1 MTPFK
6 LTDELIADIQLMVS
20 EKRNTD
26 LQSMMGEFHYADI
39 AEIAEELTVEE
50 ATYIIKL
57 LDSEKTSD
65 ILAEMDED
73 IRESVLDN
81 LSAKEIAGE
90 LEELD
95 TDDAADIVGE
105 LPKEIVQEVISKIED
120 REHAKDIVDLLRYDE
135 DSAGG
140 LMAKELVKVNENWN
154 VLTCVKEM
162 RAQAENV
169 TRVHSIYVVDD
180 EEKLKGR
187 LSLKDLLTTS
197 TKTHIKDIYIPKVD
211 SVGVNEKAEEV
222 AKIMSKYDLEA
233 IPVVDE
239 IGRLVGRIT
248 IDDIVD
254 VIREEADKDYQM
266 AAGIS
271 QDVEADDS
279 IWELTRARL
288 PWLILGLFG
297 GAAAA
302 YIMGGF
308 EEMFRKYTV
317 LFLFTPLIA
326 AMAGNVGVQSSA
338 IIVQGLA
345 NDDLKG
351 SVSNRLVKEIVLALL
366 NGVILAII
374 LLLFTWGWKGNFMTA
389 LAISISLIAVIVV
402 AGFVGTFTPLFLH
415 KRGVDPAIATGPF
428 ITTSN
433 DIFGILIYF
442 LIAKMIL
449 SKNMLNLRNCGTHI
463 KLPLSTTCKLS

>member
-6 LTDELIADIQLMVS
+6 LTEALLAEIEQLIENQGDRQLV
-20 EKRNTD
+20 D
-26 LQSMMGEFHYADI
+26 LMEEVHYADV
-39 AEIAEELTVEE
+39 AEIINELNEDE
-50 ATYIIKL
+50 ATYLIKL
-57 LDSEKTSD
+57 LDSDKTSD
-65 ILAEMDED
+65 VLTELDDDVREAILK
-73 IRESVLDN
+73 N
-81 LSAKEIAGE
+81 LSAKEIAEE
-90 LEELD
+90 LDELD

-105 LPKEIVQEVISKIED
+105 LPNEMVQEVISEMED
-120 REHAKDIVDLLRYDE
+120 REHAQDIVDLLRYDE
-135 DSAGG
+135 NSAGG
-140 LMAKELVKVNENWN
+140 LMAKELVQVNENWN

-180 EEKLKGR
+180 EGILKGR

-197 TKTHIKDIYIPKVD
+197 TTAPIKEVYIPKVD
-211 SVGVNEKAEEV
+211 RVDVNEKPEEV
-222 AKIMSKYDLEA
+222 AKIMQKYDLEA

-239 IGRLVGRIT
+239 MGRLVGRIT

-254 VIREEADKDYQM
+254 VIREEADRDYQM

-271 QDVEADDS
+271 QDVVADDT

-288 PWLILGLFG
+288 PWLFLGLLG
-297 GAAAA
+297 GVGAAA
-302 YIMGGF
+302 IMGGF
-308 EEMFRKYTV
+308 EEMIAKHAV
-317 LFLFTPLIA
+317 LFFFTPLIA

-351 SVSNRLVKEIVLALL
+351 SMANRLVKEMLLATL
-366 NGVILAII
+366 NGIILAAV
-374 LLLFTWGWKGNFMTA
+374 LLLFTWIWQGNFPTA
-389 LAISISLIAVIVV
+389 LAISISLIAVIIV
-402 AGFVGTFTPLFLH
+402 AGIIGTFTPLFLH
-415 KRGVDPAIATGPF
+415 KRGIDPAIATGPF

-442 LIAKMIL
+442 FIAKLVLGI
-449 SKNMLNLRNCGTHI
+449 
-463 KLPLSTTCKLS
+463 

>member
-1 MTPFK
+1 MIPFK
-6 LTDELIADIQLMVS
+6 LTDELIEKIQQLIADKKNANLRLMM
-20 EKRNTD
+20 K
-26 LQSMMGEFHYADI
+26 EFHYADI
-39 AEIAEELTVEE
+39 AEIAEELTKDE
-50 ATYIIKL
+50 ATYLIKL

-73 IRESVLDN
+73 LRESILKN
-81 LSAKEIAGE
+81 LSTKEIAGE
-90 LEELD
+90 LDELD
-95 TDDAADIVGE
+95 TDDAADIVSE
-105 LPKEIVQEVISKIED
+105 LPKDIVQEVISEIED

-135 DSAGG
+135 DTAGG
-140 LMAKELVKVNENWN
+140 LMAKELVKVKESWN

-162 RAQAENV
+162 RVQAESV

-180 EEKLKGR
+180 DDKLKGR

-197 TKTHIKDIYIPKVD
+197 TKTHIKDVYIAKVD
-211 SVGVNEKAEEV
+211 YVNVNEKAEEV

-254 VIREEADKDYQM
+254 VIKEEADKDYQL
-266 AAGIS
+266 AAGIT

-279 IWELTRARL
+279 IIELTRARL
-288 PWLILGLFG
+288 PWLFLGLIG
-297 GAAAA
+297 GIGAFV
-302 YIMGGF
+302 IMEGF
-308 EEMFRKYTV
+308 EKILAQGYAI

-351 SVSNRLVKEIVLALL
+351 SINKRLVKEMFLATL
-366 NGVILAII
+366 NGIILAMF
-374 LLLFTWGWKGNFMTA
+374 LLLFVWLWTKEPQLA
-389 LAISISLIAVIVV
+389 LAISISLVVVIIV
-402 AGFVGTFTPLFLH
+402 AGLIGTFVPLFLD
-415 KRGVDPAIATGPF
+415 KRGIDPAIATGPF

-442 LIAKMIL
+442 WIAKLVLGI
-449 SKNMLNLRNCGTHI
+449 
-463 KLPLSTTCKLS
+463 